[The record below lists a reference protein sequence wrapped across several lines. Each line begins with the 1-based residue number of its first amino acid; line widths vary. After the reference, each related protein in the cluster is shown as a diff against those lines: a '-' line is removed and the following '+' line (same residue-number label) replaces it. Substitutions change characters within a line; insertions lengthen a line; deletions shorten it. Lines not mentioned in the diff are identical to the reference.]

1 MSKQDTGRTS
11 ITQGGEQARQAGH
24 AEHARW
30 RAGRHAEPLG
40 GEQAGTPSRSV
51 VSRPGTP
58 SPLSCVDDTR
68 GTGGR
73 RRNEGTGSG

>member
-11 ITQGGEQARQAGH
+11 ITHGGEQVGRVGHASTHGGEQAG
-24 AEHARW
+24 
-30 RAGRHAEPLG
+30 HAEPLG
-40 GEQAGTPSRSV
+40 GEQA
-51 VSRPGTP
+51 GTP

>member
-11 ITQGGEQARQAGH
+11 ITHGGEQVGRVGHASTHGGEQAGTPSRS
-24 AEHARW
+24 W

-40 GEQAGTPSRSV
+40 GEQA
-51 VSRPGTP
+51 GTP